1 MANSALLWDYAHIV
15 LFAVWLAAECG
26 VFFWTAAAKD
36 TKLSFEKRAA
46 AVRRARHIH
55 VVPRICFALILPV
68 GIELTGAL
76 NVYPLSPGLKVLFW
90 SVGLAWLALVLVM
103 ARHDGT
109 PLGTLLG
116 YIEIAFQ
123 ALAGAGFV
131 VYGLNSLATGAPIDE
146 PWFAAKLAMFGLAF
160 WIVIAIDVSFRPFF
174 APFAE
179 IGEEGSTP
187 EREEAVARAVNHTMA
202 YMVVLY
208 LLVAGIAVL
217 GRVKPPVWPPF

>member
-1 MANSALLWDYAHIV
+1 MANSAFLWDYAHIV
-15 LFAVWLAAECG
+15 LFAVWLAAEMG
-26 VFFWTAAAKD
+26 VFLWTAAAKN
-36 TKLSFEKRAA
+36 THLSFEKRAA
-46 AVRRARHIH
+46 SVRKARALHL
-55 VVPRICFALILPV
+55 VPRMCFALILPV

-90 SVGLAWLALVLVM
+90 SAGSAWLVLILVM
-103 ARHDGT
+103 VRSQDT

-179 IGEEGSTP
+179 IAEEGSTP
-187 EREEAVARAVNHTMA
+187 EREEAVARAVNHA
-202 YMVVLY
+202 LGYMVVLY
-208 LLVAGIAVL
+208 LLIAGIAFL
-217 GRVKPPVWPPF
+217 GRVKPPF

>member
-1 MANSALLWDYAHIV
+1 MASNAPLWDYAHII
-15 LFAVWLAAECG
+15 LFAVWIVAEIG
-26 VFFWTAAAKD
+26 VFVLTAAAKN
-36 TKLSFEKRAA
+36 TTLSFEKRAVS
-46 AVRRARHIH
+46 VRKARTLHIL
-55 VVPRICFALILPV
+55 PQICFALILPV

-90 SVGLAWLALVLVM
+90 SAGIIWLALILVM
-103 ARHDGT
+103 ARNHDT
-109 PLGTLLG
+109 PLGALLG

-160 WIVIAIDVSFRPFF
+160 WIVIAIDVSFRPFH

-179 IGEEGSTP
+179 IAEEGSTP
-187 EREEAVARAVNHTMA
+187 EREEAVTRAVNHTLG
-202 YMVVLY
+202 YMIVLY
-208 LLVAGIAVL
+208 LLIVGIAFL
-217 GRVKPPVWPPF
+217 GRVKPPF